1 MRDTLSVNTT
11 LPRWSL
17 CCSIVCLLTLASLT
31 PAVNADTDPVLEEQT
46 WTVNF
51 KDTDIQ
57 EVIKFVAEVT
67 QKTMVVD
74 PQVKG
79 RVKVISSES
88 LNRQQL
94 YQLFLSVL
102 EIHGFSAVSVGDI
115 VRVIPAKE
123 VRTTPV
129 PVVGRG
135 GSSAIPLG
143 ATRVTQII
151 ELKNITAV
159 KILPV
164 IRPLVPAHAYLAA
177 YAPSNSLIITDTQ
190 ANIERLRTLIK
201 RIDTAALDATELVP
215 LRHASAEEVVRMVT
229 QLARSDKGGSGENLV
244 LVADKR
250 TNGILLS
257 GDDVQRLRIRNLIQ
271 RLDQAQPQSGNVR
284 VIYLKYARAEQV
296 AKVLARVLD
305 NMQKL
310 VANKPAGHTARATV
324 EADKDTNALLITA
337 DPESLQSLLAVID
350 RLDIRRAQVLVE
362 AIIVEMTDT
371 SGEDLGV
378 QWLFRNNDR
387 GFGSSIIGDGSVG
400 GIIDGALDERNENS
414 DGIIGALSSIAGQT
428 LGIGRTGGS
437 TDFLVLLNAL
447 QQESGANILSTP
459 NLLTLDNHPATIS
472 VGQNVPFVTGSYT
485 SSNNSVDNPF
495 QTIERQNV
503 GIQLQVTPHLN
514 EGDSVVLD
522 IVQEVSSLSG
532 ATGINASDVITNER
546 KISTRI
552 MAEDGEIVVLGG
564 LIKDDV
570 QAFEQRVP
578 LLGSVPWLGR
588 LFRSNSSKI
597 TKTNLMV
604 FIRAT
609 VIRERHQLTGA
620 TADKYRLIRDKQLNS
635 QHLGAVVVERGAASS
650 LLPSWPALETTPALQ
665 YSEPAIVLPQLEQA
679 EERQS
684 IEAQQ

>member
-1 MRDTLSVNTT
+1 MRDTFSVNTH
-11 LPRWSL
+11 LSNWRL
-17 CCSIVCLLTLASLT
+17 CCLFVCLFWFVTQVA
-31 PAVNADTDPVLEEQT
+31 AANAETDSVLSEQT

-67 QKTMVVD
+67 QKTMVID

-94 YQLFLSVL
+94 YQLFLSML

-129 PVVGRG
+129 PVVEKNTG
-135 GSSAIPLG
+135 ANIAG

-201 RIDTAALDATELVP
+201 RIDTAAQDATELLP

-229 QLARSDKGGSGENLV
+229 QLARTDKGGSGENLV

-284 VIYLKYARAEQV
+284 VVYLKYARAEQV

-310 VANKPAGHTARATV
+310 AANKPAGQSARATV

-362 AIIVEMTDT
+362 AIIVEMTDS

-400 GIIDGALDERNENS
+400 GVIEGALDGS
-414 DGIIGALSSIAGQT
+414 DDSSGSVIGALSSIAGQT
-428 LGIGRTGGS
+428 LGIGRTGGN
-437 TDFLVLLNAL
+437 TDFLLLLNAL

-459 NLLTLDNHPATIS
+459 NLLTLDNHPASIS

-620 TADKYRLIRDKQLNS
+620 TADKYRLIRDKQLTNR
-635 QHLGAVVVERGAASS
+635 HLGTVVLERDEAAS
-650 LLPSWPALETTPALQ
+650 LLPSWPALESATRLRHSQP
-665 YSEPAIVLPQLEQA
+665 IVLPPLKQRLEVQP
-679 EERQS
+679 
-684 IEAQQ
+684 